1 MDLDSVSV
9 HKNAKKE
16 RGRNP
21 AILTAQSLVSYM
33 EGDLYFLVDKI
44 APFCPIVVTN
54 HSAGFDSSHNKGL
67 FLRTSALMNIQIS
80 SYVFLVIT

>member
-16 RGRNP
+16 QGRNP

-54 HSAGFDSSHNKGL
+54 HSAGFDSFHNKGL
-67 FLRTSALMNIQIS
+67 FLRYFCIDEIFRYPVMS
-80 SYVFLVIT
+80 VW